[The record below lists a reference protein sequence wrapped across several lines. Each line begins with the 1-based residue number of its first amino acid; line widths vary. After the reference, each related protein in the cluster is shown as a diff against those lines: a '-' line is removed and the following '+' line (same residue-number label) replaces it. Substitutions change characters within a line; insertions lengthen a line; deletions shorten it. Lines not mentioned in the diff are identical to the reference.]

1 MVVKAIIKSGPPSLR
16 AITRRSS
23 RSRSLHTV
31 HLLSSLFACSPSCLL
46 PSPRHLA
53 ARPSRA
59 RPSRQHRPEPMPQG
73 LVDSHDALPH
83 AESVARRLEDS
94 EPIAFSRR
102 HSDTFTVRPSDL
114 QDTPKDAAPPL
125 PAQSSSNLHSPGA
138 TRTDPS
144 TVPLNAPRAP
154 LSVTIAVPHV
164 RERRPSTADKPKQGF
179 NWKRT
184 LTRLRSHTVGAP
196 PLPKPAAKP
205 ASPTT
210 PTSAAATQPN
220 LRASIPKPPASNTPS
235 PTSIQP
241 AVPASTSESLPRPK
255 RASRLAR
262 ATELFTGFS
271 HASSVNRSKP
281 TSPSLTSLRLPPGT
295 SSSSN
300 SKQPPPWQASPSHP
314 PSAMPDATPKGA
326 RLLKRGS
333 ISLTKLRE
341 KYAAGTSITQLRR
354 AGSWRAG
361 GNEGGD
367 PNESRETIDEGRVAG
382 EWRSRSGSQPQ
393 QDTNAY
399 DDGSWGRASVEQLS
413 RSVSR
418 NLGPD
423 TVAEVAEEEDE
434 SPTSLGYGQQQFKV
448 PRPLKGRSKSAR
460 CSVVQQPAF
469 VGQWNS
475 DDMSE
480 VIRKLRSL
488 KSDG

>member
-1 MVVKAIIKSGPPSLR
+1 MVVKAIIKSEPPSLR

-31 HLLSSLFACSPSCLL
+31 NLLSSLFACSPSCLL
-46 PSPRHLA
+46 PLPRHLA
-53 ARPSRA
+53 ARPSCA
-59 RPSRQHRPEPMPQG
+59 RPSRQHRLEPMPQG

-83 AESVARRLEDS
+83 AGSVARRLEDS

-114 QDTPKDAAPPL
+114 QDNPKDAAPPL
-125 PAQSSSNLHSPGA
+125 PTQSSSNLHSPGA
-138 TRTDPS
+138 TRTDSS

-154 LSVTIAVPHV
+154 LSVTIAAPHV

-184 LTRLRSHTVGAP
+184 FTRLRSHTVGAP

-205 ASPTT
+205 A
-210 PTSAAATQPN
+210 
-220 LRASIPKPPASNTPS
+220 LRVSIPKAPASNTPS
-235 PTSIQP
+235 PTSVQP
-241 AVPASTSESLPRPK
+241 ATPAPAPAPESLPRPK

-271 HASSVNRSKP
+271 HTSSVNRSKP

-295 SSSSN
+295 SSTSN
-300 SKQPPPWQASPSHP
+300 AKQPPPWQASPSHP
-314 PSAMPDATPKGA
+314 PSATPDAATKGA

-341 KYAAGTSITQLRR
+341 KYVAGSSITQLRR
-354 AGSWRAG
+354 AGSWRASG
-361 GNEGGD
+361 HDGD

-393 QDTNAY
+393 QDANGY
-399 DDGSWGRASVEQLS
+399 GDGSWGRASVEQLS

-418 NLGPD
+418 NLGAD

-434 SPTSLGYGQQQFKV
+434 SPSSLGQGQQQFKV
-448 PRPLKGRSKSAR
+448 ARPLKGRSKSAR